1 MVRFLTPKQS
11 QQRIFVVLY
20 EIFKEHRFLWAII
33 IMFRHPYHIF
43 KNHSWNNPVHKISS
57 IDKKI
62 PVTTRVAGYILNVKV
77 SNSGDVLCFGDSSTW
92 GYNPKDGSRFP
103 WGVRWTSALQE
114 QLKDQAKQ
122 FAPDSKNLLI
132 SPIFLENGSGK
143 KDLIRNFRRN
153 S

>member
-1 MVRFLTPKQS
+1 MVRFSYPQKQS

-33 IMFRHPYHIF
+33 IMFWHPYHIF
-43 KNHSWNNPVHKISS
+43 KIIHETTLCIKVSTYWQ
-57 IDKKI
+57 KI

-77 SNSGDVLCFGDSSTW
+77 SNSGDVLCLAIQVHGDISEGWQPFS
-92 GYNPKDGSRFP
+92 
-103 WGVRWTSALQE
+103 VRSEMDERPAGAV
-114 QLKDQAKQ
+114 KRSGKQ